1 VHLFGAFTSL
11 VRISV
16 GFKLQTHEANLISYN
31 ATVFQSFSAYDYYVY
46 SVNEAF
52 VNHPGDNLTMI
63 GPYPHIYSGYGPLP
77 LDENVVEKLF
87 NMTHDGELERLDKA
101 QCIDAYAQIFPSSRG
116 DVLLVTPNT
125 TSDLNYTTS
134 EPVIHYERFEVVAQ
148 SPYSWICGPSPLD
161 DTLDYL
167 CQPFLSAIRS
177 NSTWQPFGREVEY
190 CLSQRVEE
198 RCMIQYSVYI
208 AIVVVAVG
216 VIKTI
221 VMLYVVLG
229 VRDTPLITLGDAVC
243 SFIKRPEV
251 STKGMCLC
259 DVTDFQAGDTKIQGN
274 NIWMT
279 APLAFAS
286 NTRRQ
291 FYAVGWTR
299 WIILIFL

>member
-1 VHLFGAFTSL
+1 MSFSTNATGTRRCPCEASLVGYQCPQCPQFTENQQEEGPSLVTVVHLFGAFTSL

-101 QCIDAYAQIFPSSRG
+101 QCIDAYAQIFQSSRG

-134 EPVIHYERFEVVAQ
+134 EPIIHYERFEVVAQ
-148 SPYSWICGPSPLD
+148 SPYS
-161 DTLDYL
+161 
-167 CQPFLSAIRS
+167 
-177 NSTWQPFGREVEY
+177 
-190 CLSQRVEE
+190 
-198 RCMIQYSVYI
+198 
-208 AIVVVAVG
+208 
-216 VIKTI
+216 
-221 VMLYVVLG
+221 
-229 VRDTPLITLGDAVC
+229 
-243 SFIKRPEV
+243 
-251 STKGMCLC
+251 
-259 DVTDFQAGDTKIQGN
+259 
-274 NIWMT
+274 
-279 APLAFAS
+279 
-286 NTRRQ
+286 
-291 FYAVGWTR
+291 
-299 WIILIFL
+299 